1 MLDNEYTEEFL
12 QKINKPQL
20 ITTALSWRVENKATI
35 EFLKDEVKEMNS
47 NFKKIEVDVS
57 IVKKVNHQSNSAGR
71 VPSNLVENVQ
81 KLLEYQHLYLNRAL
95 EKKSAKYLRPWTYQL
110 TRMILKTAIGFK
122 TRNERF
128 LSFFDARTSS
138 KFIDAKKISEAST

>member
-20 ITTALSWRVENKATI
+20 ITTVLSWRVENKATI

-57 IVKKVNHQSNSAGR
+57 IVKKVNH
-71 VPSNLVENVQ
+71 
-81 KLLEYQHLYLNRAL
+81 
-95 EKKSAKYLRPWTYQL
+95 
-110 TRMILKTAIGFK
+110 
-122 TRNERF
+122 
-128 LSFFDARTSS
+128 
-138 KFIDAKKISEAST
+138 